1 MLGNEKLSP
10 NLPDCLPVASYTD
23 KLRQEKRKIIYRYCT
38 PAGFDIPL
46 NLRLRA
52 SRIDELN
59 DPFELAFGIQTE
71 TARADVKK
79 DFEESL
85 ELLTQWEVILKE
97 QNISFKEDSIEDLIE
112 KVVDFQISDLRRV
125 VKLLQD
131 QWKETHGVS
140 CFSKFPDIIQMWA
153 HYADNHKGL
162 VIGLDEKVLTSNPEE
177 ELAIIKYDNDFIR
190 IPVFAN
196 PNNIA
201 LYAPYITETFKRKEE
216 KWGYEKEVRVYIN
229 LEEKSLDGRFYR
241 NIPAEAVKE
250 IYLGLQTDETTEIIA
265 KEIANREK
273 YKHLNVFKM
282 NVHPDEYKLVPEPIW
297 P

>member
-1 MLGNEKLSP
+1 M
-10 NLPDCLPVASYTD
+10 
-23 KLRQEKRKIIYRYCT
+23 IYRYCT

-52 SRIDELN
+52 SRIYEFN

-71 TARADVKK
+71 TAGDNVKK
-79 DFEESL
+79 DFEEGL
-85 ELLTQWEVILKE
+85 ELLTQWKVKLKE

-125 VKLLQD
+125 VKLLRD
-131 QWKETHGVS
+131 QWNETHGVS

-153 HYADNHKGL
+153 HYADYHKGI

-177 ELAIIKYDNDFIR
+177 LADIIYDNEFIR

-201 LYAPYITETFKRKEE
+201 LYEPYIKNILHRKEE
-216 KWGYEKEVRVYIN
+216 RWGYEKEVRVYIN

-241 NIPAEAVKE
+241 DIPAEAVKE
-250 IYLGLQTDETTEIIA
+250 IYLGLRTDETTEIIA

-282 NVHPDEYKLVPEPIW
+282 TVHPDEYKLVPEPI
-297 P
+297 